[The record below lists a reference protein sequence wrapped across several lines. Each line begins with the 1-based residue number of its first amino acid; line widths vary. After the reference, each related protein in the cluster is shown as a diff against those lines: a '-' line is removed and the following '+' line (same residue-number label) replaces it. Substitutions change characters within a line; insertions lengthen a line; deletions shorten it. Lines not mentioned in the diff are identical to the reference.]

1 MTETFARPEQS
12 EVADLV
18 VRASEGDRVAWEQLV
33 ERYVGLVWRVT
44 RGFRLAESDRADVSQ
59 ITWLRLYEHVHR
71 LDDPSRVGAWLATT
85 ARRECLRQIAFRKR
99 VTLTHDGDV
108 FEGREAHQPAVDED
122 LLAAERARDVR
133 AAITQLPSHWQDLIH
148 LLMADPP
155 LPYAEISERLGVP
168 IGSIGPTRGR
178 CMVRLRALLDV

>member
-1 MTETFARPEQS
+1 MTRTFAQTKHS

-18 VRASEGDRVAWEQLV
+18 VRASEGDRAAWEQLV

-44 RGFRLAESDRADVSQ
+44 RGFNLAESDRADVCQ
-59 ITWLRLYEHVHR
+59 TTWLRLYEHIGR

-99 VTLTHDGDV
+99 VVLTHDGDDL
-108 FEGREAHQPAVDED
+108 EPREAPQPAVDED

-133 AAITQLPSHWQDLIH
+133 EAIRQLPSHWQELIH

-155 LPYAEISERLGVP
+155 LPYAEISERLRLP

-178 CMVRLRALLDV
+178 CMDRLRVLLDA